1 MAEVWN
7 GKSDLNVCKWVRALR
22 ALPGDRCIGMVASMT
37 HASTSAA
44 EAVDLVLKA
53 IVRRPELN
61 SGTRGFHVSRP
72 HSGTEIHFE
81 GSALLDA
88 ALFIRRSASAHLRS
102 ISVDDLR
109 QMLVKFMGDEMDLF
123 RFHWWSLPDGTSLAD
138 HVTPEERAELAS
150 AMDRSPI
157 FAPPHML
164 FLYPVTVANVGAPFR
179 SDHFFLL
186 PPRELPQELAR
197 WYDADEVMPEK
208 HPPTPMHEGITLT
221 DTSCWLGVR
230 APIGEIALR
239 MRNAI
244 LGALALLPHPMERY
258 TFSMRAV
265 PPGYM
270 SFGSTATYH
279 SGAAATPALS
289 EKLALGPADRRWM
302 ETLARLLASNN
313 GRDGKALLALQYF
326 YRSWVRDPATR
337 VGPLCGALDALFGDR
352 DAATQ
357 AMVNAVGSHLGPSFD
372 AKRAR
377 QLAKLRAGVIH
388 GGAPNI
394 YEASVYHRYYVDY
407 RQDPIRDLEIATA
420 GCLRTTIFGD
430 DMVERPHTHADLI
443 QQITGGI
450 V

>member
-1 MAEVWN
+1 M
-7 GKSDLNVCKWVRALR
+7 
-22 ALPGDRCIGMVASMT
+22 PGNRRIGMVADMT
-37 HASTSAA
+37 HASTNAS
-44 EAVDLVLKA
+44 EAVDLVLKS
-53 IVRRPELN
+53 IIRRPELG
-61 SGTRGFHVSRP
+61 SGAGNFHVSRP

-88 ALFIRRSASAHLRS
+88 ALFIRRNASAHLRS
-102 ISVDDLR
+102 LSVHDLQ
-109 QMLVKFMGDEMDLF
+109 QMLVKFMVDVMDLW
-123 RFHWWSLPDGTSLAD
+123 RFDWLSLPDGASLAD
-138 HVTPEERAELAS
+138 HVTAEERAELAS

-157 FAPPHML
+157 FAPPQVL
-164 FLYPVTVANVGAPFR
+164 FLYPVTIATVSAPFR

-186 PPRELPQELAR
+186 PPRELPPELAR

-208 HPPTPMHEGITLT
+208 HPPIPMRAGMTLT

-230 APIGEIALR
+230 APVGEIALR

-244 LGALALLPHPMERY
+244 LGALALLPHSMERY

-289 EKLALGPADRRWM
+289 ENLALGPADQEWM
-302 ETLARLLASNN
+302 ETLARLLTSDN
-313 GRDGKALLALQYF
+313 GRDGKALLSLQYF
-326 YRSWVRDPATR
+326 YRSWVRDPAAR

-357 AMVNAVGSHLGPSFD
+357 AMVDAVGSHLEASFD
-372 AKRAR
+372 ATRAR
-377 QLAKLRAGVIH
+377 RLAKLRAGVIH

-430 DMVERPHTHADLI
+430 DMLERPHTHADLI
-443 QQITGGI
+443 RQSTGGI

>member
-1 MAEVWN
+1 MN
-7 GKSDLNVCKWVRALR
+7 DRIWVRTLCAL
-22 ALPGDRCIGMVASMT
+22 LGDRRMGMVVNMT
-37 HASTSAA
+37 HASSSTA

-53 IVRRPELN
+53 IVRRPELDN
-61 SGTRGFHVSRP
+61 GTGGFHVSRP
-72 HSGTEIHFE
+72 HSGAEIHFE

-88 ALFIRRSASAHLRS
+88 ALFIRRNASAHLQS
-102 ISVDDLR
+102 LSVDDLQ

-123 RFHWWSLPDGTSLAD
+123 RFDWWSLPDNASLAD
-138 HVTPEERAELAS
+138 HVTAEERAELVS
-150 AMDRSPI
+150 AMGRSPI
-157 FAPPHML
+157 FAPPQIL
-164 FLYPVTVANVGAPFR
+164 FLYPVTIANVAAPFR
-179 SDHFFLL
+179 SDHFFLI
-186 PPRELPQELAR
+186 PPRELPPELAR

-208 HPPTPMHEGITLT
+208 HPPTPMHVGMALT
-221 DTSCWLGVR
+221 DVSCWLGVR
-230 APIGEIALR
+230 APVGETALR

-289 EKLALGPADRRWM
+289 EKLVLGPADRGWM
-302 ETLARLLASNN
+302 ETLARLLTSDN
-313 GRDGKALLALQYF
+313 GGDVKALLALQYF
-326 YRSWVRDPATR
+326 YRSWVRDAATR
-337 VGPLCGALDALFGDR
+337 VGPLCGALDALFGDQN
-352 DAATQ
+352 AATQ
-357 AMVNAVGSHLGPSFD
+357 AMVDAVGSHLGSSFD
-372 AKRAR
+372 AARAR
-377 QLAKLRAGVIH
+377 RLAKLRAGVIH

-420 GCLRTTIFGD
+420 SCLRTTIFGD
-430 DMVERPHTHADLI
+430 GMVERSHTHADLI
-443 QQITGGI
+443 RQTTGRI

>member
-1 MAEVWN
+1 MADR
-7 GKSDLNVCKWVRALR
+7 GLGRC
-22 ALPGDRCIGMVASMT
+22 ALPSPRRISMVASMT
-37 HASTSAA
+37 HVSTSAA
-44 EAVDLVLKA
+44 EAADLILKA
-53 IVRRPELN
+53 IVRRPELE
-61 SGTRGFHVSRP
+61 SGAGGFQVSRP
-72 HSGTEIHFE
+72 HSGAEIHIE

-88 ALFIRRSASAHLRS
+88 ALFIRRNASAHLRS
-102 ISVDDLR
+102 LSVDDLQ

-123 RFHWWSLPDGTSLAD
+123 RFNWWSLPDGASLAD
-138 HVTPEERAELAS
+138 HVTAEERAELAL

-157 FAPPHML
+157 FAPPQIL
-164 FLYPVTVANVGAPFR
+164 FLYPVTIANVAAPFR

-186 PPRELPQELAR
+186 PPRELPPELAR
-197 WYDADEVMPEK
+197 WYDADEVLPEK
-208 HPPTPMHEGITLT
+208 HPPTPMHVGMTLT

-230 APIGEIALR
+230 APVGEIALR
-239 MRNAI
+239 KRNAI

-258 TFSMRAV
+258 TFSMRVV

-289 EKLALGPADRRWM
+289 EKLALGPEDRGWM
-302 ETLARLLASNN
+302 ETLARLLTSDH
-313 GRDGKALLALQYF
+313 GSDGKALLALQYF

-357 AMVNAVGSHLGPSFD
+357 AMVDAVGRHLGPSFD
-372 AKRAR
+372 AARAR
-377 QLAKLRAGVIH
+377 RLAKLRAGVIH

-420 GCLRTTIFGD
+420 GCLRRRIFGD
-430 DMVERPHTHADLI
+430 DMVERPHTHADLVR
-443 QQITGGI
+443 QITGKL